1 MPAQD
6 SAVIEASLAEPE
18 RFAELFERHAAV
30 LHRYVVRRLGPDQAE
45 DVVAETFT
53 RAFEKRHKYALDR
66 QDALPWLY
74 GIATNIIGT
83 HRRAETRGYRALART
98 GEDPVAVAFD
108 ERVVARVSASGTRR
122 PLAAA
127 LAALGKGERDVL
139 LLVSWGD
146 LSYEETAQALNVP
159 IGTVLSRLDDVGV
172 EPVRDLLGRQGV
184 AIYTR
189 DDDGVRQEVIIDPT
203 TFDLLGARRVY
214 VGGVKSPDPYYSGL
228 PEGEVITSRARVS
241 VGIVDEAGDLP

>member
-1 MPAQD
+1 MEPFSRMRISTVVTSLPHDEPVLAGPPADARAPLRADVSAPVQPKVPPAFQTAFQTALDGPAQD

-108 ERVVARVSASGTRR
+108 ERVVARVSASETRR

-159 IGTVLSRLDDVGV
+159 IGTVRSRL
-172 EPVRDLLGRQGV
+172 
-184 AIYTR
+184 
-189 DDDGVRQEVIIDPT
+189 
-203 TFDLLGARRVY
+203 
-214 VGGVKSPDPYYSGL
+214 
-228 PEGEVITSRARVS
+228 SRARRKIAHALGGSNPTDVIEE
-241 VGIVDEAGDLP
+241 V